1 MEGARIFFQS
11 LDAEVLLFSRV
22 TNILT
27 ESLVL
32 TVISTNDRL
41 THSCFHVTWEKLHL
55 LDLFD
60 LLIRLFCSS
69 IGFKNK
75 ENILHVKRGK
85 KLVTR

>member
-32 TVISTNDRL
+32 PDGTIVHGKIASVGSFRPVDKKGSSVPAL
-41 THSCFHVTWEKLHL
+41 ASSV
-55 LDLFD
+55 
-60 LLIRLFCSS
+60 LIF
-69 IGFKNK
+69 G
-75 ENILHVKRGK
+75 
-85 KLVTR
+85 